1 MNGDDG
7 PAAYQQENNEQLD
20 YSMVDTSQES
30 QQTFQRKFEGQ
41 VNGLANAVAVGA
53 QPATDTSNGVE
64 EMDWAETSIIA
75 REEWQQ
81 LQQLR
86 DDGGCIASNH
96 YVRNGEAIEECH
108 SIEEEALVADLN
120 VERPVQSPY
129 PRGLGA
135 PIYWSRSPTQE
146 SGCHRPQR
154 MQSAAPAVSRPDED
168 QGLVQCHQMCN
179 SVLVNAVSSMGPTLQ
194 AIQHTCNREEFRLWK
209 QKLDGSDAQKATRN
223 KRNSGETFFIE
234 ILTQIAQLRQV
245 DEDGV
250 APAIFSRAIYSDSF
264 EYKVGIRLHPN
275 GVDEEEG
282 RYVALFVHMMMGEY
296 DNASEVRWPFT
307 QRITVSILDQSD
319 AKRHI
324 SHIIQPKPHLAAFQK
339 PTEAFTP
346 TGFGFIKFAPI
357 EEAFSSP
364 YVENDKMFIKIQFST

>member
-1 MNGDDG
+1 MASGDRYEVERRKQRHSCGTLSNSERDTAPIFLNEEQFQAVNHIMNGEDG

-30 QQTFQRKFEGQ
+30 QQTFQREFEGQ

-53 QPATDTSNGVE
+53 PPATDTSNGVE

-179 SVLVNAVSSMGPTLQ
+179 NVLVNAVSSMGPTLQ
-194 AIQHTCNREEFRLWK
+194 AIQHTLNLFTRPFKENR
-209 QKLDGSDAQKATRN
+209 SAP
-223 KRNSGETFFIE
+223 KRRKSHARGE
-234 ILTQIAQLRQV
+234 
-245 DEDGV
+245 G
-250 APAIFSRAIYSDSF
+250 
-264 EYKVGIRLHPN
+264 
-275 GVDEEEG
+275 
-282 RYVALFVHMMMGEY
+282 
-296 DNASEVRWPFT
+296 
-307 QRITVSILDQSD
+307 
-319 AKRHI
+319 
-324 SHIIQPKPHLAAFQK
+324 
-339 PTEAFTP
+339 
-346 TGFGFIKFAPI
+346 
-357 EEAFSSP
+357 
-364 YVENDKMFIKIQFST
+364 